1 MALREWKHLTSES
14 VCHYHDE
21 NMRNDMTAL
30 SVPRYDKNKLRK
42 WFHKWFGTN
51 RGTHWTIAGSVAVII
66 FGCYLAYNSRGGN
79 PTTTTSTVPEVEQT
93 PAPMTPGLFT
103 TPRG

>member
-1 MALREWKHLTSES
+1 MALRAWKHLTSES

-66 FGCYLAYNSRGGN
+66 FGGYLVYNGRNSN
-79 PTTTTSTVPEVEQT
+79 PSTIIIIPAAERTTSPI
-93 PAPMTPGLFT
+93 APGPFPLK
-103 TPRG
+103 R